1 VRDPGELV
9 QYLTGPEGGAP
20 VLVETLEGFIDA
32 GQAVR
37 LAREHLLGLSEPE
50 LVARIDIDELLDHR
64 ARRPTLVFDTDHWE
78 SYDRPQVRL
87 QRLRDAA
94 GTPFLL
100 LSGPEPDVQWERFA
114 ASVIGMLERL
124 GVRLTIGLH
133 SVPWAVSHTRP
144 VGITGHG
151 NPREL
156 LESPPVDLGKVQV
169 PASIGHLLEY
179 RLGELGR
186 QAIGFAAHTP
196 YYVAAIEYAASA
208 ERLLASVERVA
219 GLSLEL
225 GPLRLRAEEVRAA
238 IDTQLAEDEQAQAVI
253 SELEERDEEP
263 LDAEELP
270 SGDELGA
277 EFERFLAERGRQ
289 ADES

>member
-1 VRDPGELV
+1 MRDPGELV
-9 QYLTGPEGGAP
+9 EYLTGPDGGAP

-50 LVARIDIDELLDHR
+50 VVARFDVDELLDHR

-78 SYDRPQVRL
+78 SYNRPSVVL
-87 QRLRDAA
+87 HRLRDAA

-114 ASVIGMLERL
+114 ASVIGAFERL
-124 GVRLTIGLH
+124 GVGLTIGLH

-156 LESPPVDLGKVQV
+156 LESPPVVLGKVQV

-186 QAIGFAAHTP
+186 KAIGFAAHTP
-196 YYVAAIEYAASA
+196 YYVAAIEYASSA
-208 ERLLASVERVA
+208 EALLAAVERVA
-219 GLSLEL
+219 ALSLQLE
-225 GPLRLRAEEVRAA
+225 PLRRRAEEVRAA
-238 IDTQLAEDEQAQAVI
+238 IDAQLAEDEQAQAVI
-253 SELEERDEEP
+253 SELEEREEEP
-263 LDAEELP
+263 LDAEGIP

-289 ADES
+289 DEV